1 MLQGEYGIEDLFIGV
16 PVKLGAAGIEE
27 VIQIKL
33 TEDEQAA
40 LNRSAA
46 AVQELKEAMK
56 KLSY

>member
-1 MLQGEYGIEDLFIGV
+1 
-16 PVKLGAAGIEE
+16 VKLGAAGIEE

-46 AVQELKEAMK
+46 AVQELKEALK
-56 KLSY
+56 KLTY